1 MKNNLNLKL
10 VLFNKYN
17 NFNKNQNQKNQNL
30 INNNSLIINKL
41 NSLKDAKL
49 NNINDIININ
59 KNKNFELEKDLA
71 ISYLKRTTLIIKK
84 NIINKLGLFIIDKK
98 LGKII

>member
-59 KNKNFELEKDLA
+59 KNKIFELEKDLA

-84 NIINKLGLFIIDKK
+84 NINKLSF
-98 LGKII
+98 